1 MIHKTEVIKILKY
14 TNFSPK
20 NIKFLKESNIKT
32 EMENGN
38 YHSTYL
44 KKKGVNFPLE
54 ILVFYFVFCAIS

>member
-44 KKKGVNFPLE
+44 KKRELIFHLKF
-54 ILVFYFVFCAIS
+54 